1 MTSCCPYDAER
12 DLCIYRD
19 ELQLVIIS
27 VTGSAAGDGWV
38 NTEELRIIQVPD
50 RLNGVRILLRPLQPG
65 DGAAVWPAVEESR
78 ADIARWEDWHERHQC
93 PEDSEHEA
101 RRLGQEFAERN
112 YLYFAIFRRSDDLF
126 LGWVGL
132 EEINWRIPSF
142 SVGMWLR
149 SSATGQGLMTE
160 AVALLCRLCF
170 RGFGAR
176 RVALLTE
183 SGNARSVALARR
195 LGFVLEGEM
204 RNDRLDINGQPA
216 NTLVFSLT
224 PLEYR
229 VWAAVG

>member
-93 PEDSEHEA
+93 PEDSEHDGRDDGGREYA
-101 RRLGQEFAERN
+101 RKIRHQFLAVGRALAHLEQGARGVAQRHEQLCLGQGA
-112 YLYFAIFRRSDDLF
+112 
-126 LGWVGL
+126 
-132 EEINWRIPSF
+132 
-142 SVGMWLR
+142 
-149 SSATGQGLMTE
+149 GQGFLD
-160 AVALLCRLCF
+160 
-170 RGFGAR
+170 
-176 RVALLTE
+176 E
-183 SGNARSVALARR
+183 SGDS
-195 LGFVLEGEM
+195 
-204 RNDRLDINGQPA
+204 
-216 NTLVFSLT
+216 S
-224 PLEYR
+224 
-229 VWAAVG
+229 